1 MTIPLYLKDSY
12 LKSFSGEVIEIDDD
26 KSIVLNQS
34 IFYPTSGGQPGDKGV
49 LLCGDNRCEIISTRK
64 GENGKIILVPANHE
78 YVPKLG
84 DNVEQVINWETRY
97 KHMRVHS
104 ALHLLSVVIPLPV
117 TGGSITDEKGR
128 LDFNMPDAL
137 SNKEELESHLNELI
151 VGQYKITQSWITDEE
166 LLAQPGLIKTMSVQP
181 PIGSGQVRLVR
192 IGSDD
197 NQIDL
202 QPCGGTHV
210 ANTSE
215 IGSMRFGKIE
225 KKGKQ
230 NRRVNIHFTD

>member
-12 LKSFSGEVIEIDDD
+12 LKSSSGEVIEIDDD

-34 IFYPTSGGQPGDKGV
+34 IFYPTSGGQPGDNGV

-64 GENGKIILVPANHE
+64 GENGKIILVPANHD

-84 DNVEQVINWETRY
+84 DNVEQVINWEARY

-151 VGQYKITQSWITDEE
+151 SGQYKITQSWITDEE
-166 LLAQPGLIKTMSVQP
+166 LLAQPGLVKTMSVQP
-181 PIGSGQVRLVR
+181 PIGSGKVRLVR

>member
-1 MTIPLYLKDSY
+1 M
-12 LKSFSGEVIEIDDD
+12 KSGAGEVTEISED

-34 IFYPTSGGQPGDKGV
+34 IFYPTSGGQPGDRGA
-49 LLCGDNRCEIISTRK
+49 LLFGCDRCEIITTRK
-64 GENGKIILVPANHE
+64 GENGKINLVPANHDCM
-78 YVPKLG
+78 PKLG
-84 DNVEQVINWETRY
+84 DQVEQIINWDTRY

-137 SNKEELESHLNELI
+137 SNKEDLESQLNELI
-151 VGQYKITQSWITDEE
+151 AGNYKITQSWITDEE
-166 LLAQPGLIKTMSVQP
+166 LLAQPGLVKTMSVQP
-181 PIGSGQVRLVR
+181 PIGNGRVRLVR
-192 IGSDD
+192 IGSDN

-230 NRRVNIHFTD
+230 NRRVNIHFLD

>member
-12 LKSFSGEVIEIDDD
+12 LKSFSGEVIEIDDE

-34 IFYPTSGGQPGDKGV
+34 IFYPTSGGQTGDKGV
-49 LLCGDNRCEIISTRK
+49 LLCGDNRCEIIATRK
-64 GENGKIILVPANHE
+64 GENGKIILVPANHD

-84 DNVEQVINWETRY
+84 DNVEQVINWEARY

-128 LDFNMPDAL
+128 LDFNMPDVL

-151 VGQYKITQSWITDEE
+151 SGQYKITQSWITDEE
-166 LLAQPGLIKTMSVQP
+166 LLAQPGLVKTMTVQP
-181 PIGSGQVRLVR
+181 PIGNGQVRLVR

-215 IGSMRFGKIE
+215 IGSIRFGKIE

>member
-12 LKSFSGEVIEIDDD
+12 LKSCSGEVIEIDDD

-64 GENGKIILVPANHE
+64 GENGKIILVPANHD

-151 VGQYKITQSWITDEE
+151 SGQYKITQSWITDEE
-166 LLAQPGLIKTMSVQP
+166 LLAQPGLVKTMSVQP
-181 PIGSGQVRLVR
+181 PIGSGKVRLVR

-210 ANTSE
+210 TNTSE

-230 NRRVNIHFTD
+230 NRRVNIHFND

>member
-1 MTIPLYLKDSY
+1 LTIPLYLKDSY

-34 IFYPTSGGQPGDKGV
+34 IFYPTSGGQPGDNGV

-166 LLAQPGLIKTMSVQP
+166 LLAQPGLVKTMSVQP

>member
-1 MTIPLYLKDSY
+1 M
-12 LKSFSGEVIEIDDD
+12 KSCVGEVTEINED

-34 IFYPTSGGQPGDKGV
+34 IFYPTSGGQPGDRGA
-49 LLCGDNRCEIISTRK
+49 LLFGGAECEIITTRK
-64 GENGKIILVPANHE
+64 GENGRIILVPANHGCL
-78 YVPKLG
+78 PQLG
-84 DNVEQVINWETRY
+84 DNVEQVIDWETRF

-128 LDFNMPDAL
+128 LDFNMPEAL
-137 SNKEELESHLNELI
+137 SNKEELESQLNKLI
-151 VGQYKITQSWITDEE
+151 SGDYKVTQSWITDEE
-166 LLAQPGLIKTMSVQP
+166 LLAQPGLVKTMSVHP
-181 PIGSGQVRLVR
+181 PIGSGRVRLVR

-230 NRRVNIHFTD
+230 NRRVNIHFID

>member
-1 MTIPLYLKDSY
+1 M
-12 LKSFSGEVIEIDDD
+12 KSCVGEVTEINED

-34 IFYPTSGGQPGDKGV
+34 IFYPTSGGQPGDRGS
-49 LLCGDNRCEIISTRK
+49 LLFRDTECEIITTRK
-64 GENGKIILVPANHE
+64 GENGRIILVPANHGCL
-78 YVPKLG
+78 PQLG
-84 DNVEQVINWETRY
+84 DNVEQVIDWETRF

-128 LDFNMPDAL
+128 LDFNMPEAL
-137 SNKEELESHLNELI
+137 SDKEELESQLNKLI
-151 VGQYKITQSWITDEE
+151 SGNYKVTQSWITDEE
-166 LLAQPGLIKTMSVQP
+166 LLAQPGLVKTMSVQP
-181 PIGSGQVRLVR
+181 PIGSGRVRLVR

-230 NRRVNIHFTD
+230 NRRVNIHFID

>member
-12 LKSFSGEVIEIDDD
+12 MKSCVGEVTEIYKDN
-26 KSIVLNQS
+26 SIVLNQS
-34 IFYPTSGGQPGDKGV
+34 IFYPTSGGQPGDRGA
-49 LLCGDNRCEIISTRK
+49 LFFGGAECEIIATHK
-64 GENGKIILVPANHE
+64 GENGKIVLVPANPDCL
-78 YVPKLG
+78 PKLG
-84 DNVEQVINWETRY
+84 DNVEQVIDWETRFKY
-97 KHMRVHS
+97 MRVHS

-117 TGGSITDEKGR
+117 TGGSITSEKGR
-128 LDFNMPDAL
+128 LDFNMPEAL
-137 SNKEELESHLNELI
+137 SNKEELETQLNKLI
-151 VGQYKITQSWITDEE
+151 SGNYKVTQSWITDEE
-166 LLAQPGLIKTMSVQP
+166 LLAQPGLVKTMSVQP
-181 PIGSGQVRLVR
+181 PIGSGRVRLVR

-197 NQIDL
+197 KQIDL

-230 NRRVNIHFTD
+230 NRRVNIHFID

>member
-1 MTIPLYLKDSY
+1 M
-12 LKSFSGEVIEIDDD
+12 KSCVGEVTEINED
-26 KSIVLNQS
+26 KSIILNQS
-34 IFYPTSGGQPGDKGV
+34 IFYPTSGGQPGDRGT
-49 LLCGDNRCEIISTRK
+49 LLFGDAECEIITTYK
-64 GENGKIILVPANHE
+64 GENGKIILVPANHGCL
-78 YVPKLG
+78 PKLG
-84 DNVEQVINWETRY
+84 DNVEQVIDWETRF

-128 LDFNMPDAL
+128 LDFNMPEAL
-137 SNKEELESHLNELI
+137 SDKEELEIQLNKLI
-151 VGQYKITQSWITDEE
+151 SGNYEITQSWITDEE
-166 LLAQPGLIKTMSVQP
+166 LLAQPGLVKTMSVQP
-181 PIGSGQVRLVR
+181 PIGSGRVRLVR
-192 IGSDD
+192 IGSND

-230 NRRVNIHFTD
+230 NRRVNIHFID

>member
-34 IFYPTSGGQPGDKGV
+34 IFYPTSGGQPGDNGV

-166 LLAQPGLIKTMSVQP
+166 LLAQPGLVKTMSVQP
-181 PIGSGQVRLVR
+181 PMGSGQVRLVR

>member
-1 MTIPLYLKDSY
+1 M
-12 LKSFSGEVIEIDDD
+12 KSCVGEVTEITEDN
-26 KSIVLNQS
+26 SIVLNQS
-34 IFYPTSGGQPGDKGV
+34 IFYPTSGGQPGDKGA
-49 LLCGDNRCEIISTRK
+49 LLFGGAECKIITTRK
-64 GENGKIILVPANHE
+64 GENGKIHLVPTNHE
-78 YVPKLG
+78 CMPKLG
-84 DNVEQVINWETRY
+84 DHVEQIIDWDTRY

-128 LDFNMPDAL
+128 LDFNMPEAL
-137 SNKEELESHLNELI
+137 SNKEELESQLNRLI
-151 VGQYKITQSWITDEE
+151 SGNYKVTQSWISDEE
-166 LLAQPGLIKTMSVQP
+166 LLAQPGLVKTMSVQP
-181 PIGSGQVRLVR
+181 PIGSGRVRLVR
-192 IGSDD
+192 IGSED

-230 NRRVNIHFTD
+230 NRRVNIHFVD

>member
-1 MTIPLYLKDSY
+1 M
-12 LKSFSGEVIEIDDD
+12 KSCVGEVIEINED

-34 IFYPTSGGQPGDKGV
+34 IFYPTSGGQPGDRGA
-49 LLCGDNRCEIISTRK
+49 LLFGGAECEIITTHK
-64 GENGKIILVPANHE
+64 GENGNIILVPASHDCLPE
-78 YVPKLG
+78 LG
-84 DNVEQVINWETRY
+84 DNVEQVIDWETRF

-128 LDFNMPDAL
+128 LDFNMPEAL
-137 SNKEELESHLNELI
+137 SNKEELESQLNRLI
-151 VGQYKITQSWITDEE
+151 SGNYKVTQSWISDEE
-166 LLAQPGLIKTMSVQP
+166 LLAQPGLVKTMSVQP
-181 PIGSGQVRLVR
+181 PIGSGRVRLVR

-230 NRRVNIHFTD
+230 NRRVNIHFVD

>member
-1 MTIPLYLKDSY
+1 M
-12 LKSFSGEVIEIDDD
+12 KSCVGEVTEINED

-34 IFYPTSGGQPGDKGV
+34 IFYPTSGGQPGDRGA
-49 LLCGDNRCEIISTRK
+49 LLFRDSECEIITTRK
-64 GENGKIILVPANHE
+64 GENGKIILVPANHG
-78 YVPKLG
+78 YLPKLG
-84 DNVEQVINWETRY
+84 DNVEQLIDWETRF

-128 LDFNMPDAL
+128 LDFNMPEAL
-137 SNKEELESHLNELI
+137 SEKEELEIQLNKLI
-151 VGQYKITQSWITDEE
+151 SGNYEVTQSWITDEE
-166 LLAQPGLIKTMSVQP
+166 LLAQPGLVKTMSVQP
-181 PIGSGQVRLVR
+181 PIGSGWVRLVR

-230 NRRVNIHFTD
+230 NRRVNIHFID

>member
-1 MTIPLYLKDSY
+1 M
-12 LKSFSGEVIEIDDD
+12 
-26 KSIVLNQS
+26 
-34 IFYPTSGGQPGDKGV
+34 
-49 LLCGDNRCEIISTRK
+49 
-64 GENGKIILVPANHE
+64 PANHDCL
-78 YVPKLG
+78 PKLG
-84 DNVEQVINWETRY
+84 DNVEQVIDWETRF

-117 TGGSITDEKGR
+117 TGGSITDKKGR
-128 LDFNMPDAL
+128 LDFNMPEAL
-137 SNKEELESHLNELI
+137 SDKEELEIQLNKLI
-151 VGQYKITQSWITDEE
+151 SGNYEVTQSWITDEE
-166 LLAQPGLIKTMSVQP
+166 LLAQPGLVKTMSVQP
-181 PIGSGQVRLVR
+181 PIGSGRVRLVR

-230 NRRVNIHFTD
+230 NRRVNIHFIE

>member
-12 LKSFSGEVIEIDDD
+12 IKSCVGEVTEINED

-34 IFYPTSGGQPGDKGV
+34 IFYPTSGGQPGDRGA
-49 LLCGDNRCEIISTRK
+49 LLFGSAECEIITTHK
-64 GENGKIILVPANHE
+64 GENGKIILVPANHD

-151 VGQYKITQSWITDEE
+151 SGQYKITQSWITDEE
-166 LLAQPGLIKTMSVQP
+166 LLAQPGLVKTMSVQP
-181 PIGSGQVRLVR
+181 PIGSGKVRLVR

-230 NRRVNIHFTD
+230 NRRINIHFTD

>member
-12 LKSFSGEVIEIDDD
+12 LKSCSGEVIEIDED
-26 KSIVLNQS
+26 KSIVLDQS
-34 IFYPTSGGQPGDKGV
+34 IFYPTSGGQPGDNGV

-84 DNVEQVINWETRY
+84 DHVEQIINWETRY

-151 VGQYKITQSWITDEE
+151 SGQYKITQSWITDDE
-166 LLAQPGLIKTMSVQP
+166 LLAQTKIIKT
-181 PIGSGQVRLVR
+181 
-192 IGSDD
+192 
-197 NQIDL
+197 
-202 QPCGGTHV
+202 
-210 ANTSE
+210 
-215 IGSMRFGKIE
+215 F
-225 KKGKQ
+225 
-230 NRRVNIHFTD
+230 

>member
-1 MTIPLYLKDSY
+1 M
-12 LKSFSGEVIEIDDD
+12 KSGAGEVTEISED
-26 KSIVLNQS
+26 KSIILNQS
-34 IFYPTSGGQPGDKGV
+34 IFYPTSGGQPGDRGA
-49 LLCGDNRCEIISTRK
+49 LLFGADRCEIITTRK
-64 GENGKIILVPANHE
+64 GENGKIILVPANHDCM
-78 YVPKLG
+78 PKLG
-84 DNVEQVINWETRY
+84 DQVEQIINWDTRY

-128 LDFNMPDAL
+128 LDFNMPDTL
-137 SNKEELESHLNELI
+137 SNKEDLESQLNELI
-151 VGQYKITQSWITDEE
+151 AGNYKITQSWITDEE
-166 LLAQPGLIKTMSVQP
+166 LLAQPGLVKTMSVQP
-181 PIGSGQVRLVR
+181 PIGNGRVRLVR

-230 NRRVNIHFTD
+230 NRRVNIHFLD